1 MYVVYLDVLAIINF
15 FYSPNYRLP
24 VNLSAK
30 SAVAVWVFSLCVCL
44 SVCLDDVYVAGI
56 PE

>member
-1 MYVVYLDVLAIINF
+1 MYLDVLAIINF